1 MVFIFFVDR
10 LWSLCVTAGSFCRFQ
25 KGARRE
31 RAFAGIFPIY
41 AEKLY
46 CSDKESGAQNFSF
59 SRPFQGNMLKIRLYP
74 ACFCPDG
81 KTVRISAGRS
91 GKAVL
96 AA

>member
-1 MVFIFFVDR
+1 MVFIVFVDR
-10 LWSLCVTAGSFCRFQ
+10 PWLLCVTAGSFCRFQ

-46 CSDKESGAQNFSF
+46 YSDKKAGAQNFSF

-81 KTVRISAGRS
+81 KTVRISAGRC